1 MKRFLSGLIGALL
14 VCSARADLFK
24 DGETVCFFGD
34 SITHGG
40 RFHSYV
46 YDYYLTRF
54 PDRTVRFVNA
64 GVSGDSA
71 GGAQGRLADD
81 VVANKPTAVVV
92 MFGMNDVGRGNYVA
106 EPNEQQRTAQRQAL
120 ERYRAN
126 MGRLAARLRAEAG
139 EPRLLFVTPSPF
151 DQTGVNDRNNN
162 QPGCNDGL
170 ARCAE
175 IVRELAAQ
183 NKGTVVDFHAPMTAF
198 NLERQRSDPAFTI
211 IGPDRVHPG
220 APGHLMMAW
229 LLLKAQG
236 APALVANV
244 EIDAAAGRVAA
255 SENATVTGL
264 EKRDGGCSFTVLEQ
278 ALPFPVDPAARP
290 LLAWVPIERELNQE
304 VLTVR
309 GLAPGQ
315 YELRIDGAAVGQFD
329 AEALAKGVNLAS
341 NDATPQVR
349 QARGAV
355 AQLNEARRSTE
366 TVLRNHA
373 AVRWFLRHRKVDPD
387 DLAAVRVYAETKM
400 GKTGYYES
408 KVPEYLKAW
417 ERRGEVIEKV
427 ADLDRQARAACKPVP
442 HLFAVVPVQP

>member
-1 MKRFLSGLIGALL
+1 
-14 VCSARADLFK
+14 
-24 DGETVCFFGD
+24 
-34 SITHGG
+34 
-40 RFHSYV
+40 
-46 YDYYLTRF
+46 
-54 PDRTVRFVNA
+54 
-64 GVSGDSA
+64 
-71 GGAQGRLADD
+71 
-81 VVANKPTAVVV
+81 
-92 MFGMNDVGRGNYVA
+92 
-106 EPNEQQRTAQRQAL
+106 
-120 ERYRAN
+120 
-126 MGRLAARLRAEAG
+126 
-139 EPRLLFVTPSPF
+139 
-151 DQTGVNDRNNN
+151 
-162 QPGCNDGL
+162 
-170 ARCAE
+170 
-175 IVRELAAQ
+175 
-183 NKGTVVDFHAPMTAF
+183 MTAF

-229 LLLKAQG
+229 LFLKAQG

-264 EKRDGGCSFTVLEQ
+264 EKRDGGWSFTVLEQ

-304 VLTVR
+304 ILTVR
-309 GLAPGQ
+309 GLAPGR

-329 AEALAKGVNLAS
+329 AEALAKGVNLAF
-341 NDATPQVR
+341 NDATPQAR
-349 QARGAV
+349 QARAV

-427 ADLDRQARAACKPVP
+427 ADLDRQARAARKPVP

>member
-14 VCSARADLFK
+14 ICSARAELFK

-40 RFHSYV
+40 RFHSYI

-81 VVANKPTAVVV
+81 VAANKPAAVVV

-106 EPNEQQRTAQRQAL
+106 EPNEQQRAAQRQAL

-126 MGRLAARLRAEAG
+126 MERLTARLRAEAG

-229 LLLKAQG
+229 LFLKAQG
-236 APALVANV
+236 APALVARV
-244 EIDAAAGRVAA
+244 EIDAAAGRVVA

-264 EKRDGGCSFTVLEQ
+264 EKRDGGWSFTVLEQ

-309 GLAPGQ
+309 GLAPGR
-315 YELRIDGAAVGQFD
+315 YELRIDGAAVDQFD

-349 QARGAV
+349 QARAV

>member
-126 MGRLAARLRAEAG
+126 MERLTARLRAEAG

-229 LLLKAQG
+229 LFLKAQG

-264 EKRDGGCSFTVLEQ
+264 EKRDGGWSFTVLEQ

-304 VLTVR
+304 ILTVR
-309 GLAPGQ
+309 GLAPGR

-329 AEALAKGVNLAS
+329 AEALAKGVNLAF
-341 NDATPQVR
+341 NDATPQAR
-349 QARGAV
+349 QARAV

-427 ADLDRQARAACKPVP
+427 ADLDRQARAARKPVP

>member
-14 VCSARADLFK
+14 ICSARAELFK

-40 RFHSYV
+40 RFHSYI

-81 VVANKPTAVVV
+81 VAANKPAAVVV

-106 EPNEQQRTAQRQAL
+106 EPNEQQRAAQRQAL

-126 MGRLAARLRAEAG
+126 MERLTARLRAEAG

-183 NKGTVVDFHAPMTAF
+183 NKDTVVDFHAPMTAL
-198 NLERQRSDPAFTI
+198 NLERHRSDPSFTI

-229 LLLKAQG
+229 LFLKAQG
-236 APALVANV
+236 APALVARV
-244 EIDAAAGRVAA
+244 EIDAAAGRVVA

-264 EKRDGGCSFTVLEQ
+264 EKRDGGWSFTVLEQ

-309 GLAPGQ
+309 GLAPGR
-315 YELRIDGAAVGQFD
+315 YELRIDGAAVDQFD

-349 QARGAV
+349 QARAV

-442 HLFAVVPVQP
+442 HLFAVIPVQP

>member
-14 VCSARADLFK
+14 ICSARAELFK

-40 RFHSYV
+40 RFHSYI

-81 VVANKPTAVVV
+81 VAANKPAAVVV

-106 EPNEQQRTAQRQAL
+106 EPNEQQRAAQRQAL

-126 MGRLAARLRAEAG
+126 MERLTARLRAEAG

-198 NLERQRSDPAFTI
+198 NLERQRSDPSFTI

-229 LLLKAQG
+229 LFLKAQD
-236 APALVANV
+236 APALVARV
-244 EIDAAAGRVAA
+244 EIDAAAGRVVA

-264 EKRDGGCSFTVLEQ
+264 EKRDGGWSFTVLEQ

-309 GLAPGQ
+309 GLAPGR

-329 AEALAKGVNLAS
+329 AEALAKGVNLAF

-349 QARGAV
+349 QARAV

-442 HLFAVVPVQP
+442 HLFAVIPVQP

>member
-229 LLLKAQG
+229 LFLKAQG

-329 AEALAKGVNLAS
+329 AEALAKGVNLAF
-341 NDATPQVR
+341 NDATPQAR
-349 QARGAV
+349 QARAV

-387 DLAAVRVYAETKM
+387 DLAAVRIYAETKM

-427 ADLDRQARAACKPVP
+427 ADLDRQARAARKPVP

>member
-14 VCSARADLFK
+14 ICSARAELFK

-40 RFHSYV
+40 RFHSYI

-81 VVANKPTAVVV
+81 VAANKPAAVVV

-106 EPNEQQRTAQRQAL
+106 EPNEQQRAAQRQAL

-126 MGRLAARLRAEAG
+126 MERLTARLRAEAG

-198 NLERQRSDPAFTI
+198 NLERQRSDPSFTI

-229 LLLKAQG
+229 LFLKAQG
-236 APALVANV
+236 APALVARV
-244 EIDAAAGRVAA
+244 EIDAAAGRVVA

-264 EKRDGGCSFTVLEQ
+264 EKRDGGWSFTVLEQ

-309 GLAPGQ
+309 GLALGR

-349 QARGAV
+349 QARAV

-442 HLFAVVPVQP
+442 HLFAVIPVQP

>member
-229 LLLKAQG
+229 LFLKAQG

-264 EKRDGGCSFTVLEQ
+264 EKRDGGWSFTVLEQ

-329 AEALAKGVNLAS
+329 AEALAKGVNLAF
-341 NDATPQVR
+341 NDATPQAR
-349 QARGAV
+349 QARAV

-387 DLAAVRVYAETKM
+387 DLAAVRIYAETKM

-427 ADLDRQARAACKPVP
+427 ADLDRQARAARKPVP

>member
-14 VCSARADLFK
+14 ICSARAELFK

-40 RFHSYV
+40 RFHSYI

-81 VVANKPTAVVV
+81 VAANKPAAVVV

-106 EPNEQQRTAQRQAL
+106 EPNEQQRAAQRQAL

-126 MGRLAARLRAEAG
+126 MERLTARLRAEAG

-183 NKGTVVDFHAPMTAF
+183 NKGTVIDFHAPMTAL
-198 NLERQRSDPAFTI
+198 NLERQRSDPSFTI

-229 LLLKAQG
+229 LFLKAQG
-236 APALVANV
+236 APALVARV
-244 EIDAAAGRVAA
+244 EIDAAAGRVVA

-264 EKRDGGCSFTVLEQ
+264 EKRDGGWSFTVLEQ
-278 ALPFPVDPAARP
+278 ALPFPIDPAARP

-309 GLAPGQ
+309 GLAPGR
-315 YELRIDGAAVGQFD
+315 YELRIDGAAVDQFD

-349 QARGAV
+349 QARAV

-442 HLFAVVPVQP
+442 HLFAVIPVQP

>member
-329 AEALAKGVNLAS
+329 AEALAKGVNLAF
-341 NDATPQVR
+341 NDATPQAR
-349 QARGAV
+349 QARAV

-387 DLAAVRVYAETKM
+387 DLAAVRIYAETKM

-427 ADLDRQARAACKPVP
+427 ADLDRQARAARKPVP

>member
-14 VCSARADLFK
+14 ICSARAELFK

-40 RFHSYV
+40 RFHSYI

-81 VVANKPTAVVV
+81 VAANKPAAVVV

-106 EPNEQQRTAQRQAL
+106 EPNEQQRAAQRQAL

-126 MGRLAARLRAEAG
+126 MERLTARLRAEAG

-198 NLERQRSDPAFTI
+198 NLERQRSDPSFTI

-229 LLLKAQG
+229 LFLKAQD
-236 APALVANV
+236 APALVARV
-244 EIDAAAGRVAA
+244 EIDAAAGRVVA

-264 EKRDGGCSFTVLEQ
+264 EKRDGGWSFTVLEQ

-309 GLAPGQ
+309 GLALGR

-349 QARGAV
+349 QARAV

-442 HLFAVVPVQP
+442 HLFAVIPVQP

>member
-14 VCSARADLFK
+14 ICSARAELFK

-40 RFHSYV
+40 RFHSYI

-81 VVANKPTAVVV
+81 VAANKPAAVVV

-106 EPNEQQRTAQRQAL
+106 EPNEQQRAAQRQAL

-126 MGRLAARLRAEAG
+126 MERLTARLRAEAG

-183 NKGTVVDFHAPMTAF
+183 NKGTVIDFHAPMTAF
-198 NLERQRSDPAFTI
+198 NLERQRSDPSFTI

-229 LLLKAQG
+229 LFLKAQG
-236 APALVANV
+236 APALVARV
-244 EIDAAAGRVAA
+244 EIDAAAGRVVA

-264 EKRDGGCSFTVLEQ
+264 EKRDGGWSFTVLEQ
-278 ALPFPVDPAARP
+278 ALPFPIDPAARP

-309 GLAPGQ
+309 GLAPGR
-315 YELRIDGAAVGQFD
+315 YELRIDGAAVDQFD

-349 QARGAV
+349 QARAV

-442 HLFAVVPVQP
+442 HLFAVIPVQP

>member
-14 VCSARADLFK
+14 ICSARAELFK

-40 RFHSYV
+40 RFHSYI

-81 VVANKPTAVVV
+81 VAANKPAAVVV

-106 EPNEQQRTAQRQAL
+106 EPNEQQRAAQRQAL

-126 MGRLAARLRAEAG
+126 MERLTARLRAEAG

-198 NLERQRSDPAFTI
+198 NLERQRSDPSFTI

-229 LLLKAQG
+229 LFLKAQD
-236 APALVANV
+236 APALVARV
-244 EIDAAAGRVAA
+244 EIDAAAGRVVA

-264 EKRDGGCSFTVLEQ
+264 EKRDGGWSFTVLEQ

-309 GLAPGQ
+309 GLAPGR

-349 QARGAV
+349 QARAV

-442 HLFAVVPVQP
+442 HLFAVIPVQP

>member
-126 MGRLAARLRAEAG
+126 MERLTARLRTEAG

-264 EKRDGGCSFTVLEQ
+264 EKRGGGWSFTVLEQ

-304 VLTVR
+304 ILTVR
-309 GLAPGQ
+309 GLAPGR

-329 AEALAKGVNLAS
+329 AEALAKGVNLAF
-341 NDATPQVR
+341 NDATPQAR
-349 QARGAV
+349 QARAV

-387 DLAAVRVYAETKM
+387 DLAAVRIYAETKM

-427 ADLDRQARAACKPVP
+427 ADLDRQARAARKPVP

>member
-14 VCSARADLFK
+14 ICSARAELFK

-40 RFHSYV
+40 RFHSYI

-81 VVANKPTAVVV
+81 VAANKPAAVVV
-92 MFGMNDVGRGNYVA
+92 MFGMNDVGRGNYVV
-106 EPNEQQRTAQRQAL
+106 EPNEQQRAAQRQAL

-126 MGRLAARLRAEAG
+126 MERLTARLRAEAG

-183 NKGTVVDFHAPMTAF
+183 NKGTVVDFHAPMTAL
-198 NLERQRSDPAFTI
+198 NLERQRSDPSFTI

-229 LLLKAQG
+229 LFLKAQG
-236 APALVANV
+236 APALVARV
-244 EIDAAAGRVAA
+244 EIDAAAGRVVA

-264 EKRDGGCSFTVLEQ
+264 EKRDGGWSFTVLEQ

-309 GLAPGQ
+309 GLAPGR
-315 YELRIDGAAVGQFD
+315 YELRIDGAAVDQFD

-349 QARGAV
+349 QARAV

-442 HLFAVVPVQP
+442 HLFAVIPVQP

>member
-14 VCSARADLFK
+14 ICSARAELFK

-40 RFHSYV
+40 RFHSYI

-81 VVANKPTAVVV
+81 VAANKPAAVVV

-106 EPNEQQRTAQRQAL
+106 EPNEQQRAAQRQAL

-126 MGRLAARLRAEAG
+126 MERLTARLRAEAG

-183 NKGTVVDFHAPMTAF
+183 NKDTVVDFHAPMTAF
-198 NLERQRSDPAFTI
+198 NLERQRSDPSFTI

-229 LLLKAQG
+229 LFLKAQG
-236 APALVANV
+236 APALVARV
-244 EIDAAAGRVAA
+244 EIDAAAGRVVA

-264 EKRDGGCSFTVLEQ
+264 EKRDGGWSFTVLEQ

-309 GLAPGQ
+309 GLAPGR
-315 YELRIDGAAVGQFD
+315 YELRIDGAAVDQFD

-349 QARGAV
+349 QARAV

-442 HLFAVVPVQP
+442 HLFAVIPVQP

>member
-14 VCSARADLFK
+14 ICSARAELFK

-40 RFHSYV
+40 RFHSYI

-81 VVANKPTAVVV
+81 VAANKPAAVVV

-106 EPNEQQRTAQRQAL
+106 EPNEQQRAAQRQAL

-126 MGRLAARLRAEAG
+126 MERLTARLRAEAG

-198 NLERQRSDPAFTI
+198 NLERQRSDPSFTI

-229 LLLKAQG
+229 LFLKAQG
-236 APALVANV
+236 APALVARV
-244 EIDAAAGRVAA
+244 EIDAAAGRVVA

-264 EKRDGGCSFTVLEQ
+264 EKRDGGWSFTVLEQ

-309 GLAPGQ
+309 GLAPGR

-349 QARGAV
+349 QARAV

-442 HLFAVVPVQP
+442 HLFAVIPVQP

>member
-14 VCSARADLFK
+14 ICSARAELFK

-40 RFHSYV
+40 RFHSYI

-81 VVANKPTAVVV
+81 VAANKPAAVVV

-106 EPNEQQRTAQRQAL
+106 EPNEQQRAAQRQAL

-126 MGRLAARLRAEAG
+126 MERLTARLRAEAG

-183 NKGTVVDFHAPMTAF
+183 NKDTVVDFHAPMTAL
-198 NLERQRSDPAFTI
+198 NLERQRSDPSFTI

-229 LLLKAQG
+229 LFLKAQG
-236 APALVANV
+236 APALVARV
-244 EIDAAAGRVAA
+244 EIDAAAGRVVA

-264 EKRDGGCSFTVLEQ
+264 EKRDGGWSFTVLEQ
-278 ALPFPVDPAARP
+278 ALPFPIDPAARP

-309 GLAPGQ
+309 GLAPGR
-315 YELRIDGAAVGQFD
+315 YELRIDGAAVDQFD

-349 QARGAV
+349 QARAV

-442 HLFAVVPVQP
+442 HLFAVIPVQP

>member
-14 VCSARADLFK
+14 ICSARAELFK

-40 RFHSYV
+40 RFHSYI

-81 VVANKPTAVVV
+81 VAANKPAAVVV
-92 MFGMNDVGRGNYVA
+92 MFGMNDVGRGNYVV
-106 EPNEQQRTAQRQAL
+106 EPNEQQRAAQRQAL

-126 MGRLAARLRAEAG
+126 MERLTARLRAEAG

-198 NLERQRSDPAFTI
+198 NLERQRSDPSFTI

-229 LLLKAQG
+229 LFLKAQD
-236 APALVANV
+236 APALVARV
-244 EIDAAAGRVAA
+244 EIDAAAGRVVA

-264 EKRDGGCSFTVLEQ
+264 EKRDGGWSFTVLEQ
-278 ALPFPVDPAARP
+278 ALPFPIDPAARP

-309 GLAPGQ
+309 GLAPGR

-349 QARGAV
+349 QARAV

-442 HLFAVVPVQP
+442 HLFAVIPVQP

>member
-14 VCSARADLFK
+14 ICSARAELFK

-40 RFHSYV
+40 RFHSYI

-81 VVANKPTAVVV
+81 VAANKPAAVVV

-106 EPNEQQRTAQRQAL
+106 EPNEQQRAAQRQAL

-126 MGRLAARLRAEAG
+126 MERLTARLRAEAG

-183 NKGTVVDFHAPMTAF
+183 NKDTVVDFHAPMTAL
-198 NLERQRSDPAFTI
+198 NLERQRSDPSFTI

-229 LLLKAQG
+229 LFLKAQG
-236 APALVANV
+236 APALVARV
-244 EIDAAAGRVAA
+244 EIDAAAGRVVA

-264 EKRDGGCSFTVLEQ
+264 EKRDGGWSFTVLEQ
-278 ALPFPVDPAARP
+278 ALPFPIDPAARP

-309 GLAPGQ
+309 GLAPG
-315 YELRIDGAAVGQFD
+315 DTNCGSMA
-329 AEALAKGVNLAS
+329 
-341 NDATPQVR
+341 P
-349 QARGAV
+349 
-355 AQLNEARRSTE
+355 RST
-366 TVLRNHA
+366 NSM
-373 AVRWFLRHRKVDPD
+373 P
-387 DLAAVRVYAETKM
+387 
-400 GKTGYYES
+400 
-408 KVPEYLKAW
+408 
-417 ERRGEVIEKV
+417 RR
-427 ADLDRQARAACKPVP
+427 LPRA
-442 HLFAVVPVQP
+442 

>member
-126 MGRLAARLRAEAG
+126 MERLTARLRTEAG

-264 EKRDGGCSFTVLEQ
+264 EKRGGGWSFTVLEQ

-329 AEALAKGVNLAS
+329 AEALAKGVNLAF
-341 NDATPQVR
+341 NDATPQAR
-349 QARGAV
+349 QARAV

-387 DLAAVRVYAETKM
+387 DLAAVRIYAETKM

-427 ADLDRQARAACKPVP
+427 ADLDRQARAARKPVP